1 MSLKSSAL
9 LILAAC
15 LSLPSL
21 AEAKAKATTTETI
34 VFMRH
39 GEKPS
44 GGYGQL
50 TCQGLNRSLA
60 LPDVLITR
68 YGTPLA
74 IYAPDPGATQVSD
87 PAGTFDYVRPL
98 ATIEPTAIRLGMPV
112 NTPYGFTDTS
122 DMRDTLLGDDLRS
135 GTVFV
140 AWEHS
145 QLVKLVKKLVKET
158 GGDDSTVPKW
168 SDSDFDSL
176 YVLTIVRDGK
186 NTSASLHIDSEGLNG
201 LSANCPQ

>member
-1 MSLKSSAL
+1 MQLKSFIIPMA
-9 LILAAC
+9 IAC
-15 LSLPSL
+15 LSCS
-21 AEAKAKATTTETI
+21 AFAAAKTKTATTETI

-39 GEKPS
+39 GEKPA

-50 TCQGLNRSLA
+50 TCQGLNRSLK

-68 YGTPLA
+68 YGQPDA
-74 IYAPDPGATQVSD
+74 IYAPDPAATQVSD

-112 NTPYGFTDTS
+112 NTPYGFTDIS
-122 DMRDTLLGDDLRS
+122 DMKDTLLGDDLRS
-135 GTVFV
+135 STVFV

-145 QLVKLVKKLVKET
+145 QLVKLVKKLVKDT

-176 YVLTIVRDGK
+176 YVLTIVRSGK
-186 NTSASLHIDSEGLNG
+186 TTSVSLQQDSEGLNG
-201 LSANCPQ
+201 LPVTCP

>member
-1 MSLKSSAL
+1 MRLKSFIVPLALACLTLSAL
-9 LILAAC
+9 AA
-15 LSLPSL
+15 
-21 AEAKAKATTTETI
+21 AKTKSTTTETI

-39 GEKPS
+39 GEKPA

-68 YGTPLA
+68 YGQPQA
-74 IYAPDPGATQVSD
+74 IYAPDPAATQVSD

-168 SDSDFDSL
+168 PDSDFDSL

-186 NTSASLHIDSEGLNG
+186 NASASLHIDSEGLNG

>member
-68 YGTPLA
+68 YGQPQA

-168 SDSDFDSL
+168 SDGDFDSL

-186 NTSASLHIDSEGLNG
+186 NASASLHIDSEGLNG